1 MNIINRINAFSK
13 LGDILCNPDASVFH
27 SFRSEITQL
36 NNLVLNSS
44 NYNPWFTPDNVKNA
58 ISGIGTSLEDAKI
71 EKWFSA
77 YYNKKLEHPNPKTI
91 GVVMAGNIPLV
102 GFHDFLSVLMSGHK
116 ILAKLSSG
124 DKHLLPLIAKI
135 MIKIDPGFSRQIE
148 FTTGKLE
155 NFDAIIATGSDNT
168 SRYFDYYFGKYPHI
182 IRKNRNGIA
191 VLNGD
196 ETNDDLTGLGKD
208 IFSYFGL
215 GCRNVS
221 KLFVPENYNFQIFF
235 EAIEEFKDVINHSK
249 YVNNYDYNKSIFLV
263 NGQAH
268 LDNGFLLLK
277 EAAAYPSPISVINYE
292 TYKGFGTLYN
302 TIQMDQEKIQCVV
315 SIDKK
320 ISACVPPGKSQMPQL
335 WDYADG
341 IDTMEFLLSL
351 K

>member
-36 NNLVLNSS
+36 HNLILNSS
-44 NYNPWFTPDNVKNA
+44 NYNPWFTAKNVNNA
-58 ISGIGTSLEDAKI
+58 ISGIGFSLKSAKI
-71 EKWFSA
+71 EKWISK
-77 YYNKKLEHPNPKTI
+77 YYHKKLEHSNPRTV

-102 GFHDFLSVLMSGHK
+102 GFHDFMSVLMSGHK
-116 ILAKLSSG
+116 ILAKLSSD

-148 FTTGKLE
+148 FTSEKLE
-155 NFDAIIATGSDNT
+155 NFNAIIATGSNNT
-168 SRYFDYYFGKYPHI
+168 SRYFEYYFGKYPHI

-191 VLNGD
+191 VLNGN
-196 ETNDDLTGLGKD
+196 ETNSDLTELGKD
-208 IFSYFGL
+208 IFNYFGL

-221 KLFVPENYNFQIFF
+221 KLFVPKNYNFQKFF

-263 NGQAH
+263 NRQAH

-277 EAAAYPSPISVINYE
+277 EDTAYSSPISVINYE
-292 TYKGFGTLYN
+292 EYEEFGALYN
-302 TIQMDQEKIQCVV
+302 TIQSDQEKIQCVV

-320 ISACVPPGKSQMPQL
+320 ISTSVPPGKSQMPEL

-341 IDTMEFLLSL
+341 IDTMEFLLGL

>member
-13 LGDILCNPDASVFH
+13 LGDIFCNPDSSVFH

-36 NNLVLNSS
+36 HNLVLNSS
-44 NYNPWFTPDNVKNA
+44 NYNPWFTAGNVKNA
-58 ISGIGTSLEDAKI
+58 ISEIGTSLEGAKI
-71 EKWFSA
+71 EKWLNT
-77 YYNKKLEHPNPKTI
+77 YNLKKLEHSKPRTV

-116 ILAKLSSG
+116 ILAKLSS
-124 DKHLLPLIAKI
+124 DDNHLLPLIAKI
-135 MIKIDPGFSRQIE
+135 MIKIDPGFSKQIE
-148 FTTGKLE
+148 FTSQKLE
-155 NFDAIIATGSDNT
+155 NFDAVIATGSNNT
-168 SRYFDYYFGKYPHI
+168 SRYFEYYFGKYPHI

-191 VLNGD
+191 VLNGN
-196 ETNDDLTGLGKD
+196 ETNSDLSELGKD
-208 IFSYFGL
+208 IFNYFGL
-215 GCRNVS
+215 GCRSIS
-221 KLFVPENYNFQIFF
+221 KLFVPKNYNFQKFF

-263 NGQAH
+263 NRQAH

-277 EAAAYPSPISVINYE
+277 EATAYSSPISVVNYE
-292 TYKGFGTLYN
+292 VYEGFGAMYN
-302 TIQMDQEKIQCVV
+302 TIQLNQEKIQCVV

-320 ISACVPPGKSQMPQL
+320 ISISVPPGKSQMPEL